1 MQYRL
6 ITIIIAE
13 AGSHHHHS
21 AQNQRKQEHDVSGQE
36 GNLQESSAPD
46 ENSHETATADKT
58 LLTAAQSSA
67 GVGQTRGKPD
77 EDSRLSLRSSRSL
90 ADNIRFHPNTKV
102 YIKVAKKDE
111 RDAREDGVTD
121 RGESV
126 NDCSTKDAFVRSK
139 DRESPGTAMSK
150 YEKTEN
156 TLTKNE
162 DSGHP
167 YESARDSRK
176 QPTDS
181 RRKSLRDPQESRSPN
196 DSSHKQAKESGPKNF
211 RDPQESRSTNPCS
224 AGGTETRNPSDQQAA
239 FSDMIRKTLQR
250 NRSSLLPKAGPNDS
264 RHQLTT
270 ASRPLL
276 SLLGTSSD
284 FPAQHPACSPSAL
297 STSQT
302 SLAFS
307 SQLQESSDIYDV
319 PKHSRDWQRAMSLL
333 SLSAVGSGVFRDPRA
348 PDAEREDD
356 GYIDMT
362 QGLRGGSVP
371 DLNRVGKSSE
381 DGAGE
386 ESPYSLVPSNKHAYI
401 NLTFDPRDGRRAST
415 TGSRSELS
423 LPRRET
429 PPESAPARK
438 RVEAELRGPGRFTT
452 SERGEE
458 GSTRRRW
465 SSSEQKTLE
474 LKSCPPSTATLL
486 HSRGGPRA
494 NRPGSEPGARQRQ
507 LSAKLPPAPQLK
519 LYPGKQT
526 ASDPRG
532 NRVEFDRTGD
542 LRHAPRGT
550 NTPTKAEQASWSPDD
565 SLNSYA
571 RADRNPQ
578 MPRGRFAFNG
588 RFQDDSHGG
597 ESAPPD
603 DNDSSAGR
611 TRVGAEH
618 SQSPGDRRPRLSS
631 VQRSPSYSRAVGT
644 RETTE
649 DEGEKKGEQSKRF
662 PFCIEDYVII
672 PTPRQSRSSSEC
684 SRVESKES
692 YC

>member
-1 MQYRL
+1 M
-6 ITIIIAE
+6 IAE
-13 AGSHHHHS
+13 AGSHRHS
-21 AQNQRKQEHDVSGQE
+21 TQNQRKQGHDVSGPE

-58 LLTAAQSSA
+58 LLTAAQSST
-67 GVGQTRGKPD
+67 VHVSQTRGKPD
-77 EDSRLSLRSSRSL
+77 EVSRLSLRSSRSL
-90 ADNIRFHPNTKV
+90 ADNIRFNPNTKV
-102 YIKVAKKDE
+102 YVKVAKKDE
-111 RDAREDGVTD
+111 HDAHEDGVTEQ
-121 RGESV
+121 GESV
-126 NDCSTKDAFVRSK
+126 DECSTKDAFVRSK
-139 DRESPGTAMSK
+139 DRESPSSAMSK
-150 YEKTEN
+150 YEKTKN

-167 YESARDSRK
+167 YESARDSQK

-181 RRKSLRDPQESRSPN
+181 RRKNLRDPQESRSPN
-196 DSSHKQAKESGPKNF
+196 DPSHKQATDSGRKNA
-211 RDPQESRSTNPCS
+211 RVPRESRSTNPCL
-224 AGGTETRNPSDQQAA
+224 AGGTETCNPSDQQAA

-250 NRSSLLPKAGPNDS
+250 NRSSLLPKAGP
-264 RHQLTT
+264 TT
-270 ASRPLL
+270 ASRPLI
-276 SLLGTSSD
+276 SLLGASSD
-284 FPAQHPACSPSAL
+284 FPAQHSARSPSAL

-302 SLAFS
+302 SLAS

-371 DLNRVGKSSE
+371 DLNKVGRCSE

-386 ESPYSLVPSNKHAYI
+386 ESPYYLVPSNKHAYI
-401 NLTFDPRDGRRAST
+401 NLTFDPLDGRQAST
-415 TGSRSELS
+415 AGSRSELS

-429 PPESAPARK
+429 PPESTPARK
-438 RVEAELRGPGRFTT
+438 RVEAELLGPGRLTT
-452 SERGEE
+452 SESERSEE

-474 LKSCPPSTATLL
+474 LTSYPPNTATLL
-486 HSRGGPRA
+486 HSRGGPGA
-494 NRPGSEPGARQRQ
+494 SGPGSEPGTQRQ
-507 LSAKLPPAPQLK
+507 LSAKLSPAPQLK

-532 NRVEFDRTGD
+532 NRVELDRTGD
-542 LRHAPRGT
+542 LRHAPWDT
-550 NTPTKAEQASWSPDD
+550 NTPTKAKQASWSPDD
-565 SLNSYA
+565 SSNSYA

-578 MPRGRFAFNG
+578 MPRGRF
-588 RFQDDSHGG
+588 QYDSHGG
-597 ESAPPD
+597 ESAPD
-603 DNDSSAGR
+603 DNSSAGR
-611 TRVGAEH
+611 TRVGAEV